1 MGLTP
6 HARLNHQPST
16 INHQPS
22 TINPQPSTM
31 TDKQHLHGRY
41 YDSTA
46 EAVRTQND
54 RLRWQNQLS
63 KQLAHKALDEPLLEA
78 DDMHIDARKN
88 THITRT
94 GLGLKEL
101 LLLAGLGVPLIGTA
115 GLAGAAFAPLL
126 LEHLSPQPRAESPS
140 QQPPP
145 PVCDNSDADTRIV
158 PRLRFGPER
167 DASF

>member
-1 MGLTP
+1 M
-6 HARLNHQPST
+6 
-16 INHQPS
+16 IN
-22 TINPQPSTM
+22 
-31 TDKQHLHGRY
+31 KQALHGRY
-41 YDSTA
+41 YDSTD
-46 EAVRTQND
+46 ETVRTQND

-88 THITRT
+88 THITLT

-101 LLLAGLGVPLIGTA
+101 LLLTTLGLPLVSTA

-126 LEHLSPQPRAESPS
+126 LQHLGPHPTIETLDGQSAPS
-140 QQPPP
+140 A
-145 PVCDNSDADTRIV
+145 VCDSPGTDTQTAPRI
-158 PRLRFGPER
+158 RFGPEK

>member
-1 MGLTP
+1 M
-6 HARLNHQPST
+6 
-16 INHQPS
+16 IN
-22 TINPQPSTM
+22 
-31 TDKQHLHGRY
+31 KQQLHGRY
-41 YDSTA
+41 YDSTD

-78 DDMHIDARKN
+78 DDMHIDARRN

-101 LLLAGLGVPLIGTA
+101 LFLTSLGLPLVGTA
-115 GLAGAAFAPLL
+115 GLAGAALAPLL
-126 LEHLSPQPRAESPS
+126 LQHLRPHPTVATFDGQFSPS
-140 QQPPP
+140 AVGDSPGT
-145 PVCDNSDADTRIV
+145 DTQTAPRI
-158 PRLRFGPER
+158 RFGPEK